1 MMMAEFMRGNGSVT
15 INMER
20 DGRSLATTLLTM
32 VTTLMVSPK
41 ESASILGLMENSTK
55 ENGLMV

>member
-41 ESASILGLMENSTK
+41 ESASILGLMENSTR

>member
-1 MMMAEFMRGNGSVT
+1 MMMAEFIRGNGSVT

-20 DGRSLATTLLTM
+20 DGRSLVIIPLTLVTM
-32 VTTLMVSPK
+32 LMVNRK
-41 ESASILGLMENSTK
+41 ESANILGLMENSTK